1 VHYEKE
7 NLSHKKSRST
17 KEDLKDK
24 EIEIILKIK
33 YNTKRIELMEY
44 LLALSEYVQ
53 DFD

>member
-7 NLSHKKSRST
+7 NFSHKKSRST

-24 EIEIILKIK
+24 EIEILKIK